1 MDEEV
6 KLKNN
11 YHTIV
16 ETSFYNFLWYP
27 KEFPVTTQPGALIQG
42 YTCYGMCTKH
52 TAVYRCGIRAAET
65 TTKVQASTE
74 ASL

>member
-27 KEFPVTTQPGALIQG
+27 KEFPVTTQPAGALIQG
-42 YTCYGMCTKH
+42 YMLRDAYE
-52 TAVYRCGIRAAET
+52 AYRGI
-65 TTKVQASTE
+65 
-74 ASL
+74 